1 MSNRPVYRYSDIS
14 PNTTKQR
21 EIGIG
26 VQFQPNSVFISTYTT
41 KQQVKNQLINYILTN
56 PGERFFQPYFGSG
69 IRNIL
74 FQPEVDLEGLEGTL
88 QQGIENYVQNI
99 IVNSVNITTNTTRSN
114 AINININ
121 YSINNITDELNV
133 ELNPSEI

>member
-1 MSNRPVYRYSDIS
+1 MSNRPVYRYNDIS

-21 EIGIG
+21 EIGIS
-26 VQFQPNSVFISTYTT
+26 VQFQPDSIFLSTYTT

-56 PGERFFQPYFGSG
+56 PGERLFQPYFGSG

-74 FQPEVDLEGLEGTL
+74 FQQEVDLEGLEENL

-99 IVNSVNITTNTTRSN
+99 IVNDISITPNTTRTN
-114 AINININ
+114 AVNININ
-121 YSINNITDELNV
+121 YSVNNITDELNV
-133 ELNPSEI
+133 ELNSDTI

>member
-1 MSNRPVYRYSDIS
+1 MSNRPVYSYNDIS
-14 PNTTKQR
+14 SNTAKQR

-69 IRNIL
+69 IRNLL
-74 FQPEVDLEGLEGTL
+74 FQQDVDLESLEDTL
-88 QQGIENYVQNI
+88 QQNIENFVQNI
-99 IVNSVNITTNTTRSN
+99 IVNSVNITTNTTRTN

-121 YSINNITDELNV
+121 YSINSITDEINV
-133 ELNPSEI
+133 ELNSATI

>member
-1 MSNRPVYRYSDIS
+1 MSNRPVYSYNDIS
-14 PNTTKQR
+14 PNATKQR
-21 EIGIG
+21 EIGIS

-56 PGERFFQPYFGSG
+56 PGERLFQPYFGSG
-69 IRNIL
+69 IKNLL
-74 FQPEVDLEGLEGTL
+74 FQQEVDLEGLEETL
-88 QQGIENYVQNI
+88 QQNIENYVQNI
-99 IVNSVNITTNTTRSN
+99 IVNSVNITTNTTRTN

-133 ELNPSEI
+133 ELNPSTV

>member
-1 MSNRPVYRYSDIS
+1 MSNRPVYRYSNVS
-14 PNTTKQR
+14 PNATKQR
-21 EIGIG
+21 EIGIS
-26 VQFQPNSVFISTYTT
+26 VQFQPNSVFLSTYTT

-56 PGERFFQPYFGSG
+56 PGESFFQPYFGSG

-74 FQPEVDLEGLEGTL
+74 FQQEVDLEGLEGTL
-88 QQGIENYVQNI
+88 QQGIETYVQNI
-99 IVNSVNITTNTTRSN
+99 IVNSVNITTNTTRTN

-133 ELNPSEI
+133 ELDSATI

>member
-14 PNTTKQR
+14 SNTTKQR

-26 VQFQPNSVFISTYTT
+26 VQFQPNSVFTSTYTT

-56 PGERFFQPYFGSG
+56 PGERLFQPYFGSG

-74 FQPEVDLEGLEGTL
+74 FQQEVDLEGLEGTL
-88 QQGIENYVQNI
+88 QEGIENYVQNI
-99 IVNSVNITTNTTRSN
+99 IVNSINITVNDTRTN

-121 YSINNITDELNV
+121 YSINNITDEINV
-133 ELNPSEI
+133 ELNSATI